1 MRHWLL
7 LILLVALTACS
18 SAEPPRVETVEVES
32 VWSKGATEG
41 ATKRATNGA
50 TERTTEGTTESRAK
64 ADDYPE
70 ALVLK
75 VTLENKSS
83 AIKLLR
89 GRMRIGYGGRWVAM
103 LTLEQKVTIP
113 ARTTATVEL
122 PLKLNIQR
130 TAQTM
135 QLRSALRQR
144 RTEGVEI
151 DWQVALRRRMV
162 YVEQTEQAVA
172 LDKLAGENIEQIRD
186 MLAEIFE

>member
-7 LILLVALTACS
+7 LILLVALTSCS
-18 SAEPPRVETVEVES
+18 TAEPPRVEGIEVQP
-32 VWSKGATEG
+32 VWNQGA
-41 ATKRATNGA
+41 AV
-50 TERTTEGTTESRAK
+50 
-64 ADDYPE
+64 DDYPE

-103 LTLEQKVTIP
+103 LTLEHKVTIP

-122 PLKLNIQR
+122 PMKLNIQR

-151 DWQVALRRRMV
+151 DWQVALRSRMV
-162 YVEQTEQAVA
+162 YVEQAEEAVA
-172 LDKLAGENIEQIRD
+172 LDRLAGENIEQIRD

>member
-1 MRHWLL
+1 ML
-7 LILLVALTACS
+7 LILLVALTSCS
-18 SAEPPRVETVEVES
+18 TAEPPRVETVDVES
-32 VWSKGATEG
+32 VWGEG
-41 ATKRATNGA
+41 
-50 TERTTEGTTESRAK
+50 TTEGTTEKSAK
-64 ADDYPE
+64 VDDYPE

-122 PLKLNIQR
+122 PMKLNIQR

-135 QLRSALRQR
+135 QLRSVLRQR
-144 RTEGVEI
+144 HTEGVEI

-162 YVEQTEQAVA
+162 YVEQAEEAVA

>member
-18 SAEPPRVETVEVES
+18 TAEPPRVETVEVES
-32 VWSKGATEG
+32 VWSKGATDG
-41 ATKRATNGA
+41 
-50 TERTTEGTTESRAK
+50 TTEGTTKKSAK

-151 DWQVALRRRMV
+151 DWQVALRSRMV
-162 YVEQTEQAVA
+162 YVEQAEQAVA
-172 LDKLAGENIEQIRD
+172 LDRLAGENIEQIRD

>member
-7 LILLVALTACS
+7 LILLVALTSCS
-18 SAEPPRVETVEVES
+18 TAEPPRVEGIEVQP
-32 VWSKGATEG
+32 VWSEG
-41 ATKRATNGA
+41 AA
-50 TERTTEGTTESRAK
+50 E
-64 ADDYPE
+64 DDYPE

-151 DWQVALRRRMV
+151 DWQVALRSRMV
-162 YVEQTEQAVA
+162 YVEQTEEAVA
-172 LDKLAGENIEQIRD
+172 LDRLAGENIEQIRD

>member
-7 LILLVALTACS
+7 LILLVALTSCS

-41 ATKRATNGA
+41 AT
-50 TERTTEGTTESRAK
+50 EGTTEKSAK

-75 VTLENKSS
+75 NKSS

-113 ARTTATVEL
+113 ARSRATVEL
-122 PLKLNIQR
+122 PMKLNIQR

-151 DWQVALRRRMV
+151 DWQVALRSRMV
-162 YVEQTEQAVA
+162 YVEHAEEAVA
-172 LDKLAGENIEQIRD
+172 LDRLAGENIEQIRD

>member
-1 MRHWLL
+1 ML
-7 LILLVALTACS
+7 LILLVALTSCS
-18 SAEPPRVETVEVES
+18 TAEPPRVKAVEVES
-32 VWSKGATEG
+32 VWGE
-41 ATKRATNGA
+41 GA
-50 TERTTEGTTESRAK
+50 TERATEGTTEKSAK

-75 VTLENKSS
+75 ITLENNSS

-151 DWQVALRRRMV
+151 DWQVALRSRMV
-162 YVEQTEQAVA
+162 YVEQDEEAMA
-172 LDKLAGENIEQIRD
+172 LDRLAGENIEQIRD

>member
-7 LILLVALTACS
+7 LILLVALTSCS
-18 SAEPPRVETVEVES
+18 TAEPPRVKAVEVES
-32 VWSKGATEG
+32 VWSEG
-41 ATKRATNGA
+41 ATKGA
-50 TERTTEGTTESRAK
+50 TERTTESATEKSAK

-151 DWQVALRRRMV
+151 DWQVALRSRMV
-162 YVEQTEQAVA
+162 YVEQVEEAVA
-172 LDKLAGENIEQIRD
+172 LDRLAGENIEQIRD

>member
-1 MRHWLL
+1 MRHWVL

-18 SAEPPRVETVEVES
+18 TAEPPRVETVEVES

-41 ATKRATNGA
+41 AT
-50 TERTTEGTTESRAK
+50 EGTTEKSAK

-75 VTLENKSS
+75 VTLDNRSS

-122 PLKLNIQR
+122 PMKLNIQR

-151 DWQVALRRRMV
+151 DWQVALRSRMV
-162 YVEQTEQAVA
+162 YVEQAEEAVA

>member
-18 SAEPPRVETVEVES
+18 TTEPPRVETVEVES

-41 ATKRATNGA
+41 A
-50 TERTTEGTTESRAK
+50 TEGTTESRAK

-75 VTLENKSS
+75 VTLDNKSS

-151 DWQVALRRRMV
+151 DWQVALRSRMV
-162 YVEQTEQAVA
+162 YVEQAEQAVA

>member
-1 MRHWLL
+1 ML
-7 LILLVALTACS
+7 LILLVALTSCS
-18 SAEPPRVETVEVES
+18 TAEPPRVEGIEVQP
-32 VWSKGATEG
+32 VWSEG
-41 ATKRATNGA
+41 AA
-50 TERTTEGTTESRAK
+50 

-122 PLKLNIQR
+122 PMKLNIQR

-135 QLRSALRQR
+135 QLRSVLRQR

-151 DWQVALRRRMV
+151 DWQVALRSRMV
-162 YVEQTEQAVA
+162 YVEQAEEAVA

>member
-7 LILLVALTACS
+7 LILLVALTSCS
-18 SAEPPRVETVEVES
+18 TAEPPRVETVEVES

-41 ATKRATNGA
+41 
-50 TERTTEGTTESRAK
+50 TTASSAK

-89 GRMRIGYGGRWVAM
+89 GRMRIGYGGRWGAM

-113 ARTTATVEL
+113 ARSRATVEL

-144 RTEGVEI
+144 HTEGVEL
-151 DWQVALRRRMV
+151 DWQVALRSRMV
-162 YVEQTEQAVA
+162 YVEQAEEAVA

>member
-18 SAEPPRVETVEVES
+18 TAEPPRVETVEVES
-32 VWSKGATEG
+32 VWGESTTESTTERVTEG
-41 ATKRATNGA
+41 ATA
-50 TERTTEGTTESRAK
+50 SRAK

-75 VTLENKSS
+75 VTLDNKSS

-113 ARTTATVEL
+113 ARSRATVEL

-135 QLRSALRQR
+135 QLRSALRKR

-151 DWQVALRRRMV
+151 DWQVALRSRMV
-162 YVEQTEQAVA
+162 YVEQAEEAVA
-172 LDKLAGENIEQIRD
+172 LDRLAGENIEQIRD

>member
-1 MRHWLL
+1 ML
-7 LILLVALTACS
+7 LILLVALTSCS
-18 SAEPPRVETVEVES
+18 TAEPPRVKAVEVES
-32 VWSKGATEG
+32 VWSKGATES
-41 ATKRATNGA
+41 ATERTTEGA
-50 TERTTEGTTESRAK
+50 TERTTEGTTASRAK

-122 PLKLNIQR
+122 PMKLNIQR

-151 DWQVALRRRMV
+151 DWQVALRSRMV
-162 YVEQTEQAVA
+162 YVEQAEEAVA

>member
-18 SAEPPRVETVEVES
+18 TAEPPRVETVEVES
-32 VWSKGATEG
+32 VWSKGATED
-41 ATKRATNGA
+41 A
-50 TERTTEGTTESRAK
+50 TERTTEGTTEKSAK
-64 ADDYPE
+64 VDDYPE

-75 VTLENKSS
+75 VTLDNKSS

-144 RTEGVEI
+144 RTEGVDI
-151 DWQVALRRRMV
+151 DWQVALRRKMV
-162 YVEQTEQAVA
+162 YVEQAEQAVA

>member
-7 LILLVALTACS
+7 LILLVALTSCS
-18 SAEPPRVETVEVES
+18 TAEPPRVEGIEVQP
-32 VWSKGATEG
+32 VWNQGA
-41 ATKRATNGA
+41 AV
-50 TERTTEGTTESRAK
+50 
-64 ADDYPE
+64 DDYPE

-151 DWQVALRRRMV
+151 DWQVALRSRMV
-162 YVEQTEQAVA
+162 YVEQVEEAVA

>member
-1 MRHWLL
+1 ML
-7 LILLVALTACS
+7 LILLVALTSCS
-18 SAEPPRVETVEVES
+18 TAEPPRVEGIEVQP
-32 VWSKGATEG
+32 VWSEGATEG
-41 ATKRATNGA
+41 
-50 TERTTEGTTESRAK
+50 TTASRAK
-64 ADDYPE
+64 VDDYPE

-75 VTLENKSS
+75 VTFENKSS

-144 RTEGVEI
+144 HTEGVEI
-151 DWQVALRRRMV
+151 DWQVALRSRLV
-162 YVEQTEQAVA
+162 YVEQAEEAVA

>member
-1 MRHWLL
+1 ML
-7 LILLVALTACS
+7 LILLVALTSCRT
-18 SAEPPRVETVEVES
+18 AEPPRVETVEVES
-32 VWSKGATEG
+32 VWSKGTTEG
-41 ATKRATNGA
+41 ATERA
-50 TERTTEGTTESRAK
+50 TEGTTASRAK
-64 ADDYPE
+64 ADDYPK

-151 DWQVALRRRMV
+151 DWQVALRSRMV
-162 YVEQTEQAVA
+162 YVEQTEEAVA

>member
-7 LILLVALTACS
+7 LILLVALTSCS
-18 SAEPPRVETVEVES
+18 TAEPPRVETVEVES
-32 VWSKGATEG
+32 VWSKGATDG
-41 ATKRATNGA
+41 A
-50 TERTTEGTTESRAK
+50 TEGTTASSAK

-75 VTLENKSS
+75 VTLDNKSS

-151 DWQVALRRRMV
+151 DWQVALRSRMV
-162 YVEQTEQAVA
+162 YVEQAEEAVA

>member
-1 MRHWLL
+1 MRHWLI

-18 SAEPPRVETVEVES
+18 TTEPPRVETVEVES
-32 VWSKGATEG
+32 VWSKGA
-41 ATKRATNGA
+41 
-50 TERTTEGTTESRAK
+50 TEGTTESRAK

-83 AIKLLR
+83 VIKLLR

-151 DWQVALRRRMV
+151 DWQVALRSRMV
-162 YVEQTEQAVA
+162 YVEQTEEAVA
-172 LDKLAGENIEQIRD
+172 LDRLAGENIEQIRD

>member
-18 SAEPPRVETVEVES
+18 TTEPPRVETVEVES
-32 VWSKGATEG
+32 VWSE
-41 ATKRATNGA
+41 GA
-50 TERTTEGTTESRAK
+50 TERTIEGTTASRAK
-64 ADDYPE
+64 VDDYPE

-151 DWQVALRRRMV
+151 DWQVALRSRMV
-162 YVEQTEQAVA
+162 YVEQAEEAVA